1 MSGRVDINTTL
12 KIIDA
17 GDASANITSSQ
28 ANVPTDRATFEFNV
42 TGSPVGTVQVQ
53 GTVSESNW
61 TNLPMVG
68 DDGIPVTSIAVSAA
82 VTHHMALKGLCN
94 FVSLRMTY
102 TFTSGTGTVNAW
114 IRQ

>member
-12 KIIDA
+12 QIITA
-17 GDASANITSSQ
+17 GDASANITSLT
-28 ANVPTDRATFEFNV
+28 ATAVTDRATFEFVV
-42 TGSPVGTVQVQ
+42 TGSPVGTLAIQ
-53 GTVSESNW
+53 GSISGSNW
-61 TNLPMVG
+61 SALPMVG
-68 DDGIPVTSIAVSAA
+68 DDGIPVTSIAISAA

-102 TFTSGTGTVNAW
+102 TFTSGTGIVNAW